1 MKQTIE
7 IPEGFELKKVSD
19 TEYQIVK
26 KETEFPKT
34 WKEFC
39 ETHEIDQENECFITP
54 NSHIVKTNFSKTK
67 KRNSQLDQ
75 NVLPSKEYAEAVLTL
90 CQLIQLRD
98 CYRQGWKPDWAD
110 NIFNKYCI
118 SFDSNGCVQIVGASL
133 CNILSFQSEE
143 IRDKFFDNFR
153 DLIET
158 AGYLWK

>member
-19 TEYQIVK
+19 IEYQIVK
-26 KETEFPKT
+26 KEVKLPDT
-34 WKEFC
+34 WEEFC
-39 ETHEIDQENECFITP
+39 ETHKISNEYFVGTNSNITKISDRD
-54 NSHIVKTNFSKTK
+54 NRERDI
-67 KRNSQLDQ
+67 QLDQ
-75 NVLPSKEYAEAVLTL
+75 NVLPNKGYAEAVRAL

-98 CYRQGWKPDWAD
+98 CYRQGWKPDWAN

-118 SFDSNGCVQIVGASL
+118 SFDSDGCVQIVCASL

-143 IRDKFFDNFR
+143 IRDKFFYNFK

-158 AGYLWK
+158 ASYLWK

>member
-26 KETEFPKT
+26 KEVKLPNT

-39 ETHEIDQENECFITP
+39 KIYKVTEEERYITSISTFNP
-54 NSHIVKTNFSKTK
+54 APGGSSRHPMFSK
-67 KRNSQLDQ
+67 NL
-75 NVLPSKEYAEAVLTL
+75 LPNEEYAEAMRAL

-98 CYRQGWKPDWAD
+98 CYRQGWKPNWAD

-118 SFDSNGCVQIVGASL
+118 SFDSNDCVQINSASL
-133 CNILSFQSEE
+133 CRIFSFQSEE
-143 IRDKFFDNFR
+143 IRDKFFNNFR